1 MADHDAEPL
10 EAVLRRLKKERD
22 DADARYNEA
31 LTAVDRALHTPAAIP
46 QPPSILDDHQIAA
59 LNDAWNI
66 IPAPP
71 SAPGFRRRMAGFIWS
86 VIGPY
91 LQRQLTFNSLL
102 VDHLNRNANA
112 ARNAHRVAEQT
123 ADALRDQMAAL
134 AQFETRLIQ
143 YFQQFTAYVDTKDRD
158 TAGGALV
165 LNAALNGLADNV
177 AKRWESMSVRDQ
189 RVSGRMDA
197 LTAAHEDLRSTI
209 GTLQQGLMTIKREME
224 RTAAFASP
232 ASQTI
237 PDPGSPTPD
246 PAYRQAASSTHVFS
260 PALDAYKYVGF
271 EDQFRGSR
279 EAIRERFA
287 SYVSL
292 FDNRSPVLDVG
303 CGRGEFLDLLKT
315 RAIDGRGIDL
325 NHEMAEACW
334 ARGLDVSEADAVR
347 YLSTLQDGS
356 LGGIFSAQVVEHLEP
371 AYLLQFLELA
381 FHKVRPGGRLVLET
395 LNPACWVAFFDS
407 YIRDITHVWP
417 LHPETLKYL
426 VVASGFSGARVEFR
440 SPVRE
445 EDKLQAFAAP
455 PWGMPALADLAE
467 AFNANVE
474 KLNARMFTYLDY
486 AVIGD
491 KATEGH
497 RHEATEQH
505 G

>member
-22 DADARYNEA
+22 EADARYNEA
-31 LTAVDRALHTPAAIP
+31 LTAVDRALHSPPAIP
-46 QPPSILDDHQIAA
+46 HPPSTLDDHQIAA
-59 LNDAWNI
+59 LNEAWNI

-71 SAPGFRRRMAGFIWS
+71 SASGFRQRIAGFVWG

-91 LQRQLTFNSLL
+91 LQRQLAFNSLL
-102 VDHLNRNANA
+102 VDHINRNANA
-112 ARNAHRVAEQT
+112 ARNTHRVAEQT
-123 ADALRDQMAAL
+123 ADALRDQLAAV

-158 TAGGALV
+158 TGSGALV

-177 AKRWESMSVRDQ
+177 DKRWESMSVREQ

-197 LTAAHEDLRSTI
+197 LAAAHDDLRSTI

-224 RTAAFASP
+224 RVVR
-232 ASQTI
+232 
-237 PDPGSPTPD
+237 DPGAGSREPEPD
-246 PAYRQAASSTHVFS
+246 RPGTSSRDAFR

-271 EDQFRGSR
+271 EDCFRGSR
-279 EAIRERFA
+279 DAIRARFE
-287 SYVSL
+287 SYVPL
-292 FDNRSPVLDVG
+292 FENRSPVLDVG
-303 CGRGEFLDLLKT
+303 CGRGEFLDLLT
-315 RAIDGRGIDL
+315 SSRIVARGIDL
-325 NHEMAEACW
+325 NHEMAEACR
-334 ARGLDVSEADAVR
+334 ARGLDVTEADAVG
-347 YLSTLQDGS
+347 YLSTLDDAS

-371 AYLLQFLELA
+371 SYLLRFLELS
-381 FHKVRPGGRLVLET
+381 FHKLRPGGRVVLET

-426 VVASGFSGARVEFR
+426 VIASGFSGATIEYR

-455 PWGMPALADLAE
+455 ATGAPALADLAE

-486 AVIGD
+486 AVTGD
-491 KATEGH
+491 KAS
-497 RHEATEQH
+497 
-505 G
+505 